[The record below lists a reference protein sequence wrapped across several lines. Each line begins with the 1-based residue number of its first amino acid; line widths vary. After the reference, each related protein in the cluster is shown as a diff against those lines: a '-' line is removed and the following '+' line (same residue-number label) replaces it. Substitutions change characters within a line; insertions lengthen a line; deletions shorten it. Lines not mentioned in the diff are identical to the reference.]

1 MVTPMLFSLHH
12 RTFRCLGL
20 AGHHVLFSLNASAG
34 PTCQLH
40 MLFLLPREL
49 SPPRRRCSS
58 PVRRRSAAAR
68 AQLHRASAVA
78 LLCHRPRAAT
88 PRLRRACA
96 TCAPLTT
103 RPPPSKSCAAA
114 CSASTPSPRAVHL
127 HPPLNL
133 LTRREPSSPCPSHLV
148 LICTQGARQFV
159 SKTTCVDF
167 VGFSSFDLSGYDLN
181 LLDMCCVS
189 VSPQLHTCS
198 HISLIVHKSHSCSN
212 TSRSLLVCS
221 FRGYP
226 LEFMF

>member
-1 MVTPMLFSLHH
+1 M
-12 RTFRCLGL
+12 
-20 AGHHVLFSLNASAG
+20 FSLNPSAG
-34 PTCQLH
+34 PRVSLTHCFSSSRETVALH
-40 MLFLLPREL
+40 PA
-49 SPPRRRCSS
+49 
-58 PVRRRSAAAR
+58 PVRRSAAATPAPPLR
-68 AQLHRASAVA
+68 CRT
-78 LLCHRPRAAT
+78 RAAPAPLRRRAT
-88 PRLRRACA
+88 DLAPVHRLSRAPEPRSRRPAPRLRRLCTADHA
-96 TCAPLTT
+96 
-103 RPPPSKSCAAA
+103 PPPSKSSAAA
-114 CSASTPSPRAVHL
+114 CRASTPSPRAVHL

-148 LICTQGARQFV
+148 LICTQGVRQFV
-159 SKTTCVDF
+159 SKTTCVVF

-181 LLDMCCVS
+181 LLDMCRVS

>member
-1 MVTPMLFSLHH
+1 M
-12 RTFRCLGL
+12 
-20 AGHHVLFSLNASAG
+20 AGPHVLFSLNPSAG
-34 PTCQLH
+34 PTRQLH
-40 MLFLLPREL
+40 TPLRLPREP

-68 AQLHRASAVA
+68 AQLHRASTVA

-88 PRLRRACA
+88 PRLHRRPALPPPARCNAAPAPCGRHLCA
-96 TCAPLTT
+96 ADHA
-103 RPPPSKSCAAA
+103 PPPSKSSAAA
-114 CSASTPSPRAVHL
+114 CRASTPSPRAVHL

>member
-1 MVTPMLFSLHH
+1 M
-12 RTFRCLGL
+12 
-20 AGHHVLFSLNASAG
+20 FSLNPSAG
-34 PTCQLH
+34 PRVSLTHCFSSSRETVALH
-40 MLFLLPREL
+40 PA
-49 SPPRRRCSS
+49 
-58 PVRRRSAAAR
+58 PVRRSAAATPAPPLR
-68 AQLHRASAVA
+68 CRT
-78 LLCHRPRAAT
+78 RAAPAPLRRRAT
-88 PRLRRACA
+88 DRALEPRSRRPAPRLRRLCTADHA
-96 TCAPLTT
+96 
-103 RPPPSKSCAAA
+103 PPPSKSSAAA
-114 CSASTPSPRAVHL
+114 CRASTPSPRAVHL

>member
-1 MVTPMLFSLHH
+1 
-12 RTFRCLGL
+12 
-20 AGHHVLFSLNASAG
+20 
-34 PTCQLH
+34 

-88 PRLRRACA
+88 PRPHRARAAPAPCLRHLCA
-96 TCAPLTT
+96 ADHA
-103 RPPPSKSCAAA
+103 PPPSKSSAAA
-114 CSASTPSPRAVHL
+114 CRASTPSPRAVHL

-148 LICTQGARQFV
+148 LICTQGVRQFV
-159 SKTTCVDF
+159 SKTTCVVF

-181 LLDMCCVS
+181 LLDMCRVS
-189 VSPQLHTCS
+189 VSSQLHTCS
-198 HISLIVHKSHSCSN
+198 HISLTLHKSHSCSN